1 MILVEKLR
9 YAWLPR
15 RKGQRLVQR
24 LKTLWGRPWID
35 VGGLGRLGS
44 G

>member
-1 MILVEKLR
+1 MILVEELG

-15 RKGQRLVQR
+15 RSGQRLVQR
-24 LKTLWGRPWID
+24 LKPLRRRPRIEI
-35 VGGLGRLGS
+35 GGLGRLGS